1 MTATKLESHLTHE
14 NEVSRS
20 SHQTN
25 PDHYDLPEFHFSKN
39 RVKYWEKTTKRTI
52 DIIGALTGLLLFGG
66 VFLFIAGCIKLT
78 SRGKVLFI
86 QDRIGR
92 NGRIFHCYKFRT
104 MRYTTADYEDQKSP
118 CSAAAPDIA
127 RKGDPRIFPFG
138 NFLRR
143 TNLDELPQLFN
154 ILKGDMSLV
163 GPRPYPVEECQY
175 WRSIIPNWSLRYSVR
190 PGLTGWAQVTGYR
203 GGNLDPLHM
212 DYRLKRDFKY
222 IERYKPGLD
231 FQIIWRTIKQ
241 MMMRHTNAH

>member
-1 MTATKLESHLTHE
+1 MIVKELGSYLINEREMPQPSHLI
-14 NEVSRS
+14 S
-20 SHQTN
+20 SDYH
-25 PDHYDLPEFHFSKN
+25 DLPEFYFSKN
-39 RVKYWEKTTKRTI
+39 RVKNGEKTIKRKI
-52 DIIGALTGLLLFGG
+52 DIIGALTGIFLFGG
-66 VFLFIAGCIKLT
+66 IFILIALFIKLT
-78 SRGKVLFI
+78 TRGKIFFI

-104 MRYTTADYEDQKSP
+104 MRCTLTDHQAERSDGSD
-118 CSAAAPDIA
+118 APDIT

-143 TNLDELPQLFN
+143 TNLDELPQLIN

-175 WRSIIPNWSLRYSVR
+175 WRSIIPNWSLRYSVK

-231 FQIIWRTIKQ
+231 FEIIWRTIKQ
-241 MMMRHTNAH
+241 MLFQNTNAH